1 MSLSTFAPNEVTIS
15 LIGPDWQH
23 VVTGFAE
30 DQMIS
35 IERQSETF
43 EMYIGA
49 DDSPTRIY
57 KANTA
62 LMMTITL
69 AQTSESNDVL
79 SAVYGRDRATRNGVF
94 TILVTDNSGRSRYFA
109 EEAYIGTV
117 PNASY
122 GNSMQT
128 REWVIHAPNSEMTI
142 GGNARLSPSTQAAL
156 EALGVSIDSRWAA
169 V

>member
-15 LIGPDWQH
+15 LVGPDWQH

-62 LMMTITL
+62 LMMTLTL

-128 REWVIHAPNSEMTI
+128 REWVIHAPKSDVNL
-142 GGNARLSPSTQAAL
+142 GGNSKVSASTQAAL
-156 EALGVSIDSRWAA
+156 EALGVVVAPQWQA
-169 V
+169 

>member
-1 MSLSTFAPNEVTIS
+1 MALSTFAPNSVTIAMV
-15 LIGPDWQH
+15 GPDWQH

-30 DQMIS
+30 DS
-35 IERQSETF
+35 IVSVERQSDTF

-62 LMMTITL
+62 LMMTVSL

-79 SAVYGRDRATRNGVF
+79 SAVYNKDRTTRDGVF
-94 TILVTDNSGRSRYFA
+94 TILVVDNSGRSRYFA

-117 PNASY
+117 PTAAY

-128 REWVIHAPNSEMTI
+128 REWVIHAPKSDVNL
-142 GGNARLSPSTQAAL
+142 GGNSKISASTQAAL
-156 EALGVSIDSRWAA
+156 EALGVTVAPQWQA
-169 V
+169 